1 MSDEQTTVPGEPE
14 PSDSL
19 NRFVGGRGAIVAV
32 VVFAVVVAAA
42 AVWFLSRNDSSS
54 SSTRGPVD
62 ASKPVALSAGGLQTL
77 ASAVPQPIYWAG
89 ARRGYLYELTRTTG
103 NDVYIRYL
111 PPGVDAGAKAA
122 KYLTVATYPFKD
134 ALNALQKVSKGKGI
148 PIAGGG
154 LALVD
159 ESYPNSVHLA
169 YPGVDYQVEVYDP
182 SPARAREV
190 ATSGAVQRVR

>member
-1 MSDEQTTVPGEPE
+1 LSEEQTTVPDEPE
-14 PSDSL
+14 PSDPL
-19 NRFVGGRGAIVAV
+19 NRLVHGRGAIIAVSVLAVAV
-32 VVFAVVVAAA
+32 AVA
-42 AVWFLSRNDSSS
+42 AVWFLSRQDSSS

-62 ASKPVALSAGGLQTL
+62 ASKPVALSADGLQTL
-77 ASAVPQPIYWAG
+77 AAAVPQPIYWAG
-89 ARRGYLYELTRTTG
+89 ARRGYLYELTRTTR

-111 PPGVDAGAKAA
+111 PPGVDAGAKGAN
-122 KYLTVATYPFKD
+122 YLTVATYPFSD
-134 ALNALQKVSKGKGI
+134 ALSALQKVSNGKGI

-169 YPGVDYQVEVYDP
+169 YPDVDYQVEVYDP

-190 ATSGAVQRVR
+190 ATSGVVQRVR